1 MEEAAEAIAW
11 RKQPKREDL
20 DASWKASWKEKKC
33 TGLAAVGFLFLWK
46 NFLHARFS
54 NSNRNSYTV
63 NLEIWLLFSF

>member
-33 TGLAAVGFLFLWK
+33 TGLVTSCR
-46 NFLHARFS
+46 NS
-54 NSNRNSYTV
+54 NSCGRISYTQDS
-63 NLEIWLLFSF
+63 LIQIEIPIQ

>member
-33 TGLAAVGFLFLWK
+33 TGGSYRLPYTAVEFLFLSVEEFPTRK
-46 NFLHARFS
+46 IL
-54 NSNRNSYTV
+54 
-63 NLEIWLLFSF
+63 

>member
-33 TGLAAVGFLFLWK
+33 TGLVTSAVGIQIPVEEFPTRKIL
-46 NFLHARFS
+46 
-54 NSNRNSYTV
+54 
-63 NLEIWLLFSF
+63 

>member
-33 TGLAAVGFLFLWK
+33 TGLVQL
-46 NFLHARFS
+46 
-54 NSNRNSYTV
+54 
-63 NLEIWLLFSF
+63 

>member
-33 TGLAAVGFLFLWK
+33 TGLG
-46 NFLHARFS
+46 HSYSCGRI
-54 NSNRNSYTV
+54 SYTQDS
-63 NLEIWLLFSF
+63 LIQIEIPIQ